1 MSSCPLTSSLEQKAN
16 EHVFGGGRMQ
26 GRSVSSQR
34 LARVWMVLFFIAHGE
49 ETRGVFP
56 FKEASSGFFC
66 MLTSLPGE
74 ARW

>member
-1 MSSCPLTSSLEQKAN
+1 MTSFLEQKAN
-16 EHVFGGGRMQ
+16 EHVFGGRRMLV

-34 LARVWMVLFFIAHGE
+34 LARVWMVLFVIARGE

-56 FKEASSGFFC
+56 FEEVSSGFFC
-66 MLTSLPGE
+66 MLTSLLGE